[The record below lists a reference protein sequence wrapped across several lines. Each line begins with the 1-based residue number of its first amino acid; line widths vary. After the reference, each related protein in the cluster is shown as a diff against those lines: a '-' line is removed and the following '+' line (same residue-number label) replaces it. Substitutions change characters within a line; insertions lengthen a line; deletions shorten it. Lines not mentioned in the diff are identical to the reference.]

1 MPSRDGAMT
10 PRHDEEKRF
19 SDDIE
24 RLLREEEPGPATGD
38 SDYAGML
45 QFAHRILALRQ
56 EPRPEFT
63 RRLRDDLLSRALE
76 PDESREHGGVR
87 SFLDNLLFG
96 RPALRLALVSSF
108 VVLAAVGLMW
118 RAGMISPMMEQAGE
132 AAPAMLEEEGG
143 AAPAM
148 LDEGDAAA
156 PAEKG
161 ELEPDTMRV
170 TEEAEEAAA
179 EASAPAPESAAT
191 AMPVDIRAYTAPAHE
206 YGAAVEISIMFENP
220 GPGILSLEPFPPRVL
235 IREAGT
241 DTVVR
246 SFAAGTSQLEQSPM
260 ESTQYSLVW
269 DQKDDS
275 GTQVA
280 AGRYEVDVDTL
291 EVHLS
296 TNDVPLP
303 ASARGIV
310 AFDILPG

>member
-1 MPSRDGAMT
+1 ML
-10 PRHDEEKRF
+10 RF
-19 SDDIE
+19 
-24 RLLREEEPGPATGD
+24 A
-38 SDYAGML
+38 
-45 QFAHRILALRQ
+45 QRIFTLRQ

-63 RRLRDDLLSRALE
+63 RRLKDDLLSRAAE
-76 PDESREHGGVR
+76 PDEAREHGGVR

-132 AAPAMLEEEGG
+132 AAPAMLQEEGE

-156 PAEKG
+156 PPAKG
-161 ELEPDTMRV
+161 EEELDAMRV
-170 TEEAEEAAA
+170 TEEAEEAAE
-179 EASAPAPESAAT
+179 EAYAPVPESAAT
-191 AMPVDIRAYTAPAHE
+191 EMPVNIRAYTAPAHK
-206 YGAAVEISIMFENP
+206 YGVVVEISIMFENA
-220 GPGILSLEPFPPRVL
+220 GPEAVSLEPFPPRVL
-235 IREAGT
+235 IRVAGT

-280 AGRYEVDVDTL
+280 AGRYEVDIDTL
-291 EVHLS
+291 EVCPS

-303 ASARGIV
+303 TSAMGVV
-310 AFDILPG
+310 AFHVVPD

>member
-1 MPSRDGAMT
+1 MARRDSS
-10 PRHDEEKRF
+10 EKRF

-24 RLLREEEPGPATGD
+24 RLLRGEAPGPTAGD

-45 QFAHRILALRQ
+45 QFARRIFALRQ

-63 RRLRDDLLSRALE
+63 RRLRDDLLSRAVE
-76 PDESREHGGVR
+76 PDEAREHGGVR

-108 VVLAAVGLMW
+108 IVLAAVGLMW

-132 AAPAMLEEEGG
+132 AAPAMLEEEGE
-143 AAPAM
+143 AATAM
-148 LDEGDAAA
+148 LDEEGAAA
-156 PAEKG
+156 PPAKG
-161 ELEPDTMRV
+161 EEEEDTMRV
-170 TEEAEEAAA
+170 TEEAEETA
-179 EASAPAPESAAT
+179 EEECAPVPGFGAT
-191 AMPVDIRAYTAPAHE
+191 EMPVDIRAYTAPSHK
-206 YGAAVEISIMFENP
+206 YGAAVEISIVFENA
-220 GPGILSLEPFPPRVL
+220 GPGTLSLQPFPPRVL

-275 GTQVA
+275 GTQVS
-280 AGRYEVDVDTL
+280 AGRYEIDIDTL
-291 EVHLS
+291 EVYPS

-303 ASARGIV
+303 ASARGVV
-310 AFDILPG
+310 AFDVVSD